1 MKESNYIHD
10 VLQRLKELGY
20 NPIEEEYYSN
30 IYLWLDWYK
39 GSVEKFHKRK
49 MFNGVKFCDDNIASL
64 GLAKIFSQHW
74 ASLLFNDKTSITMD
88 EKQQNV
94 LDDLLANTRFKHY
107 FRNTLEVAFA
117 CGTSATVEFK
127 DGEDV
132 VVNHIYGPM
141 IFPLE
146 QKNGEI
152 TSCAFASIDGDGYY
166 VNIHLKQPNGTYRII
181 NDWFRT
187 NSLNGKVGIEPLE
200 KEGIQKEFISPVKLF
215 QIYKPNQVNSID
227 LFCPMGMSISANCID
242 QYKTA
247 DYAYSALQNEF
258 RLGKKK
264 IFVPIDTLTY
274 KIVVGSDGKEQSVPI
289 FDENQT
295 EYYALP
301 GSEQDTGFK
310 EYNPALRINELQS
323 GVELAINL
331 AGMKAGFGE
340 NHFSFK
346 DGKVYTNSMQV
357 FSSNIDLR
365 YNLML
370 HEDMLSTSLK
380 ELARALYYL
389 KTGSVYE
396 GDITIDFDNSI
407 FEDENAKRNSA
418 ILELNNEL
426 IDNIQY
432 YIDIY
437 GMTKKQAI
445 AFDKE
450 IKERKA
456 AEEPKEEP
464 IETDEEDNEPSEEDK
479 DSEPDKEE

>member
-1 MKESNYIHD
+1 
-10 VLQRLKELGY
+10 
-20 NPIEEEYYSN
+20 
-30 IYLWLDWYK
+30 
-39 GSVEKFHKRK
+39 
-49 MFNGVKFCDDNIASL
+49 
-64 GLAKIFSQHW
+64 
-74 ASLLFNDKTSITMD
+74 
-88 EKQQNV
+88 
-94 LDDLLANTRFKHY
+94 
-107 FRNTLEVAFA
+107 
-117 CGTSATVEFK
+117 
-127 DGEDV
+127 
-132 VVNHIYGPM
+132 
-141 IFPLE
+141 
-146 QKNGEI
+146 
-152 TSCAFASIDGDGYY
+152 
-166 VNIHLKQPNGTYRII
+166 
-181 NDWFRT
+181 
-187 NSLNGKVGIEPLE
+187 
-200 KEGIQKEFISPVKLF
+200 
-215 QIYKPNQVNSID
+215 
-227 LFCPMGMSISANCID
+227 MGMSISANCID

-274 KIVVGSDGKEQSVPI
+274 KIVVGPDGKEQSIPI

-340 NHFSFK
+340 NHFSFT

-407 FEDENAKRNSA
+407 FEDENSKRNSA

-426 IDNIQY
+426 IDNVQY
-432 YIDIY
+432 YVDIY
-437 GMTKKQAI
+437 GMTEDQAI
-445 AFDKE
+445 EFDRK
-450 IKERKA
+450 IKDRKA
-456 AEEPKEEP
+456 TEEPKEEP
-464 IETDEEDNEPSEEDK
+464 IETDEEDNEPSKEDK

>member
-1 MKESNYIHD
+1 M
-10 VLQRLKELGY
+10 
-20 NPIEEEYYSN
+20 
-30 IYLWLDWYK
+30 
-39 GSVEKFHKRK
+39 
-49 MFNGVKFCDDNIASL
+49 
-64 GLAKIFSQHW
+64 
-74 ASLLFNDKTSITMD
+74 
-88 EKQQNV
+88 
-94 LDDLLANTRFKHY
+94 
-107 FRNTLEVAFA
+107 
-117 CGTSATVEFK
+117 
-127 DGEDV
+127 
-132 VVNHIYGPM
+132 
-141 IFPLE
+141 
-146 QKNGEI
+146 
-152 TSCAFASIDGDGYY
+152 
-166 VNIHLKQPNGTYRII
+166 
-181 NDWFRT
+181 
-187 NSLNGKVGIEPLE
+187 
-200 KEGIQKEFISPVKLF
+200 
-215 QIYKPNQVNSID
+215 
-227 LFCPMGMSISANCID
+227 
-242 QYKTA
+242 
-247 DYAYSALQNEF
+247 
-258 RLGKKK
+258 
-264 IFVPIDTLTY
+264 
-274 KIVVGSDGKEQSVPI
+274 
-289 FDENQT
+289 
-295 EYYALP
+295 
-301 GSEQDTGFK
+301 
-310 EYNPALRINELQS
+310 LRINELQS

-437 GMTKKQAI
+437 GMTKNQAI

-464 IETDEEDNEPSEEDK
+464 IETDEEDNEPSEEDE